1 MSGFRLYSLAL
12 DTKSIDTNEINLVDD
27 SDSKYDNYFTLI
39 VGNNGTG
46 KSRILSRIANFFKD
60 ISRKD
65 RENHSF
71 NYSEFDYNFPP
82 SKIIAI
88 TNSISDKFPMDQGFR
103 NIKNSTLELYH
114 RDFDYNYLG
123 MRNKLNSFSS
133 TALMNRA
140 LEIIFESYSQFDI
153 SRNYRH
159 IFDYLDYEPVLRL
172 EYKLNTSY
180 FEDYHNGINPETLVA
195 YAENYYEKKFFDR
208 SESTINIVKERAY
221 DLCNLI
227 NDSILSKNRINEII
241 INFSE
246 KNINRISQDN
256 SLYSEKTYEYDLIS
270 ILRKVGIISTFR
282 VQVYKKGG
290 SSFNFREAS
299 SGEANILSTLISL
312 VPLLKDNSLVLI
324 DEPEISLHPL
334 WQSKYIDLLN
344 KILENVSGCHIIIA
358 SHSPFLASDLKPNN
372 SSVVSLKNKKGV
384 IYANG
389 LEKSTYGW
397 SAEDILLNV
406 FDMETTRNF
415 DLYQS
420 VSKALLLLSDNKR
433 SNEELKLIQNNLKSF
448 YPSLLDNDPIK
459 PVIEAIFKAISY
471 D

>member
-12 DTKSIDTNEINLVDD
+12 DTKSINTNEINLVDD

-88 TNSISDKFPMDQGFR
+88 TNSISDKFPMDQSFR

-123 MRNKLNSFSS
+123 MRNRINSFSS

-172 EYKLNTSY
+172 EYKLNTSS
-180 FEDYHNGINPETLVA
+180 FEDYHNSINPEILVA
-195 YAENYYEKKFFDR
+195 YAENYYEKSFLI
-208 SESTINIVKERAY
+208 EVK
-221 DLCNLI
+221 
-227 NDSILSKNRINEII
+227 
-241 INFSE
+241 
-246 KNINRISQDN
+246 
-256 SLYSEKTYEYDLIS
+256 
-270 ILRKVGIISTFR
+270 
-282 VQVYKKGG
+282 
-290 SSFNFREAS
+290 
-299 SGEANILSTLISL
+299 
-312 VPLLKDNSLVLI
+312 VL
-324 DEPEISLHPL
+324 
-334 WQSKYIDLLN
+334 
-344 KILENVSGCHIIIA
+344 
-358 SHSPFLASDLKPNN
+358 
-372 SSVVSLKNKKGV
+372 
-384 IYANG
+384 
-389 LEKSTYGW
+389 
-397 SAEDILLNV
+397 
-406 FDMETTRNF
+406 
-415 DLYQS
+415 
-420 VSKALLLLSDNKR
+420 
-433 SNEELKLIQNNLKSF
+433 
-448 YPSLLDNDPIK
+448 
-459 PVIEAIFKAISY
+459 
-471 D
+471 